1 MPIALHS
8 LGSNVTSS
16 VLLPATNTV
25 IDTGSLLISR
35 DTTSLEADKQC
46 GAMCIVEAALS
57 NASTQQCLSSHGTDA
72 LTLSSLHG
80 GATDHG
86 VTGNVS
92 VCFEAGDTCVLEDHE
107 AQCSYRKVQ
116 QSLSTPP
123 PLAPEVRI
131 GGLFPL
137 STSVNKL
144 GRFAAFVMAVDE
156 INNST
161 ELLPGVKLR

>member
-16 VLLPATNTV
+16 ALLPATNTV
-25 IDTGSLLISR
+25 IDTGSRLISR
-35 DTTSLEADKQC
+35 DTNRLEAGMC
-46 GAMCIVEAALS
+46 GAMCIVEVALS
-57 NASTQQCLSSHGTDA
+57 NASSQQCLSSHGTGA
-72 LTLSSLHG
+72 VTLSSLHG
-80 GATDHG
+80 GGADHG

-116 QSLSTPP
+116 QSSSTPP
-123 PLAPEVRI
+123 PLAPEFRI

-137 STSVNKL
+137 STSVTKL
-144 GRFAAFVMAVDE
+144 GRFAAFVMAVEE